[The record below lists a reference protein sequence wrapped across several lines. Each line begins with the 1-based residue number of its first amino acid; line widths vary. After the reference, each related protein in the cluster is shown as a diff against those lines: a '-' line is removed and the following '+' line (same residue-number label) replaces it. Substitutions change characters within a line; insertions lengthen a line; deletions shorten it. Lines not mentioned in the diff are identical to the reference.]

1 MSNDDTSLVPI
12 SPSEL
17 AAETNKYTAYL
28 AQVGLPTGNIIATT
42 EERAVVATNLSAFLQ
57 SMSAGEKKEAR
68 YLSKF
73 VGAAAVGLFDAA
85 LNYVWN
91 EVVLNLRK
99 KSSDLRYRPLLRC
112 SARRK
117 E

>member
-12 SPSEL
+12 SPSDL
-17 AAETNKYTAYL
+17 AAETTVYAAYL
-28 AQVGLPTGNIIATT
+28 AQVGLPTDNIIATS
-42 EERAVVATNLSAFLQ
+42 EERSVVATNLPTFLQ
-57 SMSAGEKKEAR
+57 SMSAGEKKETR

-91 EVVLNLRK
+91 EVVLNLL
-99 KSSDLRYRPLLRC
+99 SLC
-112 SARRK
+112 T
-117 E
+117 